1 LKVKKLQKIFKKIE
15 SMDFSELENFKK
27 TVHNSFLDVQEKNR
41 VLSKVE
47 KKQDLLD
54 KVSALVET
62 SEPELD

>member
-1 LKVKKLQKIFKKIE
+1 
-15 SMDFSELENFKK
+15 MDFSELENFKK